1 MVHVSLQNV
10 SKYFDSGNT
19 VANYKVDLEVED
31 GEFLVMLGPSGCGK
45 TTALRM
51 IAGLE
56 RPSKGAIYFD
66 DERVDDRSPSA
77 RNVAM
82 VFQNYALYPHM
93 TVAQNIGYPLKVR
106 GMSPRDRDEKV
117 REVTEL
123 LHIEDQAEKKPG
135 ALSGGQRQR
144 VALARAI
151 VREPTVFLLDEP
163 LSNLDAKL
171 RQEMRIEL
179 KRLQNELDITT
190 VYVTHNQEEA
200 MGMADRVAVMNQGTI
215 QQIAPPQELYAR
227 PRTTWVA
234 QFIGSPPMN
243 LFEGTRRNG
252 AIDLGEG
259 GTVDLDGVL
268 SDSIVPGETV
278 PTGESTQRRNATPV
292 PADTSVLTRGSTR
305 TIRGE
310 SRGGTDETTTDL
322 DDLTSTTDAD
332 DRISTTGEDDP
343 APMSGGDADPSTLLT
358 SGSREDAALG
368 VRPEDMTVT
377 TTRPSSGNAIEGT
390 VDTIEPLGEYI
401 LVNVSVNDRIVNAKV
416 SEATVEQDDRVFLT
430 FDDEDAY
437 LYDESGELVD

>member
-1 MVHVSLQNV
+1 
-10 SKYFDSGNT
+10 
-19 VANYKVDLEVED
+19 
-31 GEFLVMLGPSGCGK
+31 
-45 TTALRM
+45 M

-56 RPSKGAIYFD
+56 SPSEGAIYFD

-106 GMSPRDRDEKV
+106 GMSPSDRDEKV

-123 LHIEDQAEKKPG
+123 LHIEDQVEKKPG

-200 MGMADRVAVMNQGTI
+200 MGMADRVAVMNEGTI
-215 QQIAPPQELYAR
+215 QQIAPPQELYER

-234 QFIGSPPMN
+234 RFIGSPPMN
-243 LFEGTRRNG
+243 LFEGTRQNG
-252 AIDLGEG
+252 TIDLGEG
-259 GTVDLDGVL
+259 GTVDLTGVL
-268 SDSIVPGETV
+268 EGSSVASGGNVRST
-278 PTGESTQRRNATPV
+278 ESTQPREATRV
-292 PADTSVLTRGSTR
+292 AAGSGGT
-305 TIRGE
+305 TG
-310 SRGGTDETTTDL
+310 SRGTEE
-322 DDLTSTTDAD
+322 STTETGTAPTAAD
-332 DRISTTGEDDP
+332 DVARR
-343 APMSGGDADPSTLLT
+343 APMADEDAGKGLLT
-358 SGSREDAALG
+358 NDSQEDAALG

-377 TTRPSSGNAIEGT
+377 TSRPPSGLAVEGT

-416 SEATVEQDDRVFLT
+416 AEATVERDDRVFLT

-437 LYDESGELVD
+437 LYDSAGELVS